1 MLTGCYRKFC
11 AATDSVVSLLQWRHL
26 GLLLVQHI
34 KLYELAAELLE
45 HPHAVLG
52 DLDGIFSGNFQFAF
66 IRQAFDCELYA
77 LFHEHL
83 QHKLSG
89 IFAYLNHDIEG
100 LSATG
105 QRTSH
110 ERTENAS
117 AVS

>member
-1 MLTGCYRKFC
+1 
-11 AATDSVVSLLQWRHL
+11 
-26 GLLLVQHI
+26 
-34 KLYELAAELLE
+34 
-45 HPHAVLG
+45 
-52 DLDGIFSGNFQFAF
+52 
-66 IRQAFDCELYA
+66 
-77 LFHEHL
+77 L